1 MTRTS
6 NFQTKQESCILKRS
20 DGDYIT
26 IQIKAFLA
34 TFFLNPLKLIIYLSL
49 EGINKWVMGKEIPEG
64 GGGDI
69 FSFCFCCVMSQ
80 SIIVREGN
88 FVLIFNLVKNTKIK
102 KSLNVF
108 GVGVE
113 IELLVK
119 PRQYL
124 TEFKGD

>member
-1 MTRTS
+1 M
-6 NFQTKQESCILKRS
+6 
-20 DGDYIT
+20 
-26 IQIKAFLA
+26 
-34 TFFLNPLKLIIYLSL
+34 
-49 EGINKWVMGKEIPEG
+49 MGKEIPEG

-69 FSFCFCCVMSQ
+69 FSFRFCCVMSK

-108 GVGVE
+108 GLGVE

-124 TEFKGD
+124 TEFLMKNFYINFC